1 MRPFWGYRGQS
12 EDGSHLHKLP
22 YAAQAAFNSSDKRH
36 DPLCLPNTRVGV
48 LEQIMAWADGRDERC
63 IFWLSGMAG
72 TGKSTIA
79 RTVARGYNDR
89 NRLGASFFFSR
100 GGGEVS
106 HAGKF
111 FTSIAI
117 TKPLIVQVEGFSGPR

>member
-1 MRPFWGYRGQS
+1 
-12 EDGSHLHKLP
+12 
-22 YAAQAAFNSSDKRH
+22 
-36 DPLCLPNTRVGV
+36 
-48 LEQIMAWADGRDERC
+48 
-63 IFWLSGMAG
+63 MAG

-79 RTVARGYNDR
+79 RTVARKYNDR

-117 TKPLIVQVEGFSGPR
+117 TKAIDRAGRRLFGTSLRMLGLAPISGPNKPYKKPGLAYRPV